1 MSSEIPKQIT
11 YAAILG
17 RVLQGHREAAKLTQG
32 QVAALLGMTQPGYSK
47 IEQGDTAV
55 SVLQLRQITQALRVD
70 PGLVMHQC
78 EGWITHL
85 NAQGVTVVSQKEAT
99 KAALLVGLGV
109 LAGLVA
115 IGSAASR

>member
-1 MSSEIPKQIT
+1 MSSEISKQIT

-17 RVLQGHREAAKLTQG
+17 RVLQGHREAAGLNQG
-32 QVAALLGMTQPGYSK
+32 QVAAALGISQPAYSK

-55 SVLQLRQITQALRVD
+55 TVLQLRQITQVLRID
-70 PGLVMHQC
+70 PGFVMQQC
-78 EGWITHL
+78 EGWISHL
-85 NAQGVTVVSQKEAT
+85 NTQGVTVVSQKDVT

-115 IGSAASR
+115 LGSAASG